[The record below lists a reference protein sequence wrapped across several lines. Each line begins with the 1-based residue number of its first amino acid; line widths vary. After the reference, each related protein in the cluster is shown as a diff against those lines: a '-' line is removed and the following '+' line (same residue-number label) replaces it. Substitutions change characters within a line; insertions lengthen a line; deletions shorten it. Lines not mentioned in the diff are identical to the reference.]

1 MNIQEM
7 RQTKDYRE
15 AVEKIKA
22 YPIGFEFALNYS
34 KIPNEKGN
42 ALKVI
47 TNDCIKMGIIESISF
62 GLDLCGNCT
71 DETFRRIEN
80 AE

>member
-7 RQTKDYRE
+7 RQTKDYME

-22 YPIGFEFALNYS
+22 YPIGFVFTLKYS
-34 KIPNEKGN
+34 EIPKKKGN

-47 TNDCIKMGIIESISF
+47 TSDCIKMGIIESISF
-62 GLDLCGNCT
+62 DLDLCGNCT
-71 DETFRRIEN
+71 AETYRRIEK